1 MRQDETYWR
10 EGFNFDFET
19 DDGKEISHDFDFIEV
34 CGDNQYFI
42 CQGSFFSLIG
52 RGEAEGE
59 KTICRSLEWI
69 NSEII

>member
-1 MRQDETYWR
+1 MEDSTREYLKETKKVSVAGTNAANRKGGYAMRQDETYWR

-42 CQGSFFSLIG
+42 C
-52 RGEAEGE
+52 
-59 KTICRSLEWI
+59 
-69 NSEII
+69 